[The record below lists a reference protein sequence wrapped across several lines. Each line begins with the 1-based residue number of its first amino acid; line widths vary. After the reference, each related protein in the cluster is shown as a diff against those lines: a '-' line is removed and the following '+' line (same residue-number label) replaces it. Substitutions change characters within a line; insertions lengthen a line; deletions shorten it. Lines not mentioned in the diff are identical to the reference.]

1 MKKLLSMM
9 VGLAAGIAFGVEV
22 PAVQVVTFSTQ
33 GDETYADGTPIADGE
48 CYALVWSANE
58 TFGGIDANGNAK
70 VAGDQV
76 LYIGTFAK
84 GGCQTVVFQIADG
97 YKGITGGY
105 FDLWLLDTRVFEN
118 GAVKS
123 IGKAANGSVIVTHAA
138 KAIEASVKVASGVA
152 PATVGG
158 IGAVVAGPTVDL
170 AGIQPPTITQF
181 KVDGDYVVLEMA
193 NVMPGVNYSAVGAN
207 TPGFDNPS
215 EGKTSTATGDKIT
228 VIMPK
233 TGDKGFFKGIT
244 K

>member
-76 LYIGTFAK
+76 LYIGAFAK
-84 GGCQTVVFQIADG
+84 GGCQTVVFQIAEG
-97 YKGITGGY
+97 YKGIKGGS
-105 FDLWLLDTRVFEN
+105 FDIWLLDTRVFEN
-118 GAVKS
+118 GEVKS
-123 IGKAANGSVIVTHAA
+123 IGKNKDGSVLVTHAA
-138 KAIEASVKVASGVA
+138 KATEASVKVASGVA

-170 AGIQPPTITQF
+170 AGVAAPKITQF
-181 KVDGDYVVLEMA
+181 AIDGDYVVLELDGTL
-193 NVMPGVNYSAVGAN
+193 PGVNYSAVGSN

-215 EGKTSTATGDKIT
+215 EGKPSTATGDKII
-228 VIMPK
+228 VVMPK